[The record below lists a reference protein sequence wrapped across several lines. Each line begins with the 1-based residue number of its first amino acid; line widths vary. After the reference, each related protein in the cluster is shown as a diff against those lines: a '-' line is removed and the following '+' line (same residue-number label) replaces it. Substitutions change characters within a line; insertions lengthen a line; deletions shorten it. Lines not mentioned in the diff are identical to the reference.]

1 MNEWPP
7 STKPFR
13 ASPPEGAV
21 GIALPI
27 KDDLRFFKLCYHSLL
42 AFTDYRHMLTIVDNM
57 SGFQTRQYLESIRRN
72 HNINVLQF
80 QKEHNLAAEWN
91 LALRF
96 MFSFASVKYGVV
108 LTPTVVFEPF
118 WLSATVRAAETNE
131 VGIAVPCTDGEAS
144 DFLFFSREV
153 YEELG
158 GFKEESSAPALDFM
172 ARWIALPDR
181 KLGGSTL
188 SNAFVHKFKNHG
200 FDPKREEPATAVAK
214 ETTEAKA

>member
-1 MNEWPP
+1 MSEWPP

-57 SGFQTRQYLESIRRN
+57 SGWQTRQYLESIRRN
-72 HNINVLQF
+72 HHINVLQF
-80 QKEHNLAAEWN
+80 QKDHNLAAEWN

-108 LTPTVVFEPF
+108 LTPTVVLEPF
-118 WLSATVRAAETNE
+118 WLSSMIRALNDDARIGE
-131 VGIAVPCTDGEAS
+131 VIPNTDMKGE
-144 DFLFFSREV
+144 DVLLIRREAF
-153 YEELG
+153 EKLG
-158 GFKEESSAPALDFM
+158 GFDEKTENPVQNFHDRLMM
-172 ARWIALPDR
+172 A
-181 KLGGSTL
+181 GGATGISP
-188 SNAFVHKFKNHG
+188 NFVHKFKING
-200 FDPKREEPATAVAK
+200 FDPKRDEPTAAVPQ
-214 ETTEAKA
+214 ETTEANV